1 MRLID
6 ADELFV
12 KWQTSMTKM
21 KEPVSVMFTLAAMND
36 LQQAPEV
43 EAIPIGFIKQK
54 INLEKSFA
62 EATYATVYW
71 KELIALWDVQK
82 GRYHE

>member
-1 MRLID
+1 MRLIN
-6 ADELFV
+6 ADDILEKAHDV
-12 KWQTSMTKM
+12 
-21 KEPVSVMFTLAAMND
+21 TLEGGAKHRCFD
-36 LQQAPEV
+36 TTRLHEIPTV

-82 GRYHE
+82 GKYHE

>member
-6 ADELFV
+6 ADAIHIDIYGGRMNGKTTIADALE
-12 KWQTSMTKM
+12 KAI
-21 KEPVSVMFTLAAMND
+21 KES
-36 LQQAPEV
+36 PEI

-71 KELIALWDVQK
+71 KELIALWNVQK